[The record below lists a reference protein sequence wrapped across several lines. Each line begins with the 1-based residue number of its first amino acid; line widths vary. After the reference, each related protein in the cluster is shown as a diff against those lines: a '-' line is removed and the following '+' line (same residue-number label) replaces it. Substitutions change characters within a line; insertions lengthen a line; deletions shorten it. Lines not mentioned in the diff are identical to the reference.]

1 MRNYGYRL
9 SVSPLTYPPHYISGS
24 SNGRESVRPSTIILA
39 CVLAACNRNA
49 PAPDPVPDPGD
60 ATIPV
65 ERRIEAIS
73 FLGDT
78 LSEIP
83 LDSATHA
90 EREALFEEAR
100 QTWLADPNDVEAAI
114 WVGRRAAYLGRYQ
127 EAIQLYTLGIE
138 GHPDDA
144 RLYRHRGHRYITTR
158 QLDLAITDLEHA
170 AWLTDGM
177 SDEVEPDGLPNP
189 RGVPTS
195 TLQSNIWYHLG
206 LARYLDGD
214 FTGALEAYERCL
226 AVSKNRDMEV
236 ATRYW
241 LYLTLER
248 LGRADEAA
256 TVAGAV
262 SPGWDIIENY
272 SYHRLLLLYQG
283 GDDLAEVLSDE
294 AGSIEN
300 TTAAYGVARWY
311 AAKGM
316 EKDANAT
323 LEEILSSGQW
333 PAFGYIA
340 AEADLAAKR

>member
-1 MRNYGYRL
+1 MR
-9 SVSPLTYPPHYISGS
+9 
-24 SNGRESVRPSTIILA
+24 STITILA
-39 CVLAACNRNA
+39 CLLAACNHNTPE
-49 PAPDPVPDPGD
+49 PAPVPDPDD

-78 LSEIP
+78 LSAISI
-83 LDSATHA
+83 DSATWA
-90 EREALFEEAR
+90 EREALFEDAQ
-100 QTWLADPNDVEAAI
+100 QTWLADPDDVEALI

-138 GHPDDA
+138 RHPDDA

-158 QLDLAITDLEHA
+158 QIDNAITDLEYA
-170 AWLTDGM
+170 AWLTDGRI
-177 SDEVEPDGLPNP
+177 DEVEPDGLPNA
-189 RGVPTS
+189 RGIPTS

-206 LARYLDGD
+206 LARYLNGD
-214 FTGALEAYERCL
+214 YAGALEAYQQCL
-226 AVSKNRDMEV
+226 TVSANRDMEV

-248 LGRADEAA
+248 LGQTDEATA
-256 TVAGAV
+256 VAGAV
-262 SPGWDIIENY
+262 ASDWDIIENH

-283 GDDLAEVLSDE
+283 DDNLDEVLSDE
-294 AGSIEN
+294 AGTIEN

-311 AAKGM
+311 AGQEMDPEA
-316 EKDANAT
+316 EAL
-323 LEEILSSGQW
+323 LEEILASGQW

-340 AEADLAAKR
+340 AEADVAASR